1 MIATPETQGL
11 HVKSY
16 FASSFQEAMKQAQ
29 REMGPD
35 ALLLNSRETLPEA
48 RHLGAWEVVFGA
60 SQDPVRQTATS
71 EPMAGGEEVI
81 QHLHDIQALLKRLA
95 SSPPGADRGQDSVV
109 SQALMDAG
117 LDR

>member
-60 SQDPVRQTATS
+60 SKGPS
-71 EPMAGGEEVI
+71 KEPIAAVSTPRSGELND
-81 QHLHDIQALLKRLA
+81 HLEEIRTLLQRLA
-95 SSPPGADRGQDSVV
+95 NSSPGPERSRD
-109 SQALMDAG
+109 
-117 LDR
+117 